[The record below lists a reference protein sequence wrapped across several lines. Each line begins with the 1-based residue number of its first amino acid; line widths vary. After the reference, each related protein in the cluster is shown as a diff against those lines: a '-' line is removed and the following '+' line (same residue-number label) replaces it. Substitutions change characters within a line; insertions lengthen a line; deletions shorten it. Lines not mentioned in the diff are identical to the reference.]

1 MSIPELKTPSLS
13 VPKLQ
18 VPRLYVPR
26 LQVPTLRGNTTDYPG
41 KYKAP
46 ERRHVKDLG
55 DIILGNPITGTR
67 QLRETLVDYGMADL
81 VYVPIL
87 NRIAGSLLMG
97 YERTLVPLA
106 KGNIGEA
113 FVNNLESFGSTL
125 DTLANPV
132 KSLSPWAG
140 GGSSTDLLKSMG
152 WIDSQYR
159 ETYQYDTGYWLADV
173 VLEVIS
179 DPVNWFTRGYGALAK
194 GGSGAATDAV
204 EKSVVKHTGKTI
216 IGASDDIATDKKFI
230 KNLTEIVSAS
240 TADADDD
247 LVKIIIDIAL
257 ITL

>member
-13 VPKLQ
+13 VPNLQ
-18 VPRLYVPR
+18 VPHLYVPR
-26 LQVPTLRGNTTDYPG
+26 LQVPTLRSEVTHYPRRH
-41 KYKAP
+41 KAP
-46 ERRHVKDLG
+46 ERTQVKDLG
-55 DIILGNPITGTR
+55 DIILRNPITGAR

-97 YERTLVPLA
+97 YERTLVPLS

-113 FVNNLESFGSTL
+113 FINNLESFGSTL
-125 DTLANPV
+125 DILANPV

-159 ETYQYDTGYWLADV
+159 ETYQYDTGHWLSDV

-179 DPVNWFTRGYGALAK
+179 DPANWFTFGSGALAK
-194 GGSGAATDAV
+194 NGSNAATDAV
-204 EKSVVKHTGKTI
+204 EKAVVKHTGKTI

-247 LVKIIIDIAL
+247 LVKIIIE
-257 ITL
+257 